1 MSARARLACSAF
13 AIALLAGCAT
23 TSPEPASRPPGDLR
37 LTYRLPQAGGEEIPY
52 RLYVP
57 SNWNPRHRWP
67 LVVLFGYG
75 GSVDRAFSDAH
86 GELEREAEKH
96 GFVIAAPNG
105 YHGTAD
111 YGANLTLPA
120 ALSPT
125 GKPIRMGSPEESAL
139 AEADVQNVI
148 DRAVAVYRID
158 PQRIYLV
165 GNSMGMVGA
174 LHFADAFAG
183 KWRG

>member
-139 AEADVQNVI
+139 A
-148 DRAVAVYRID
+148 
-158 PQRIYLV
+158 
-165 GNSMGMVGA
+165 
-174 LHFADAFAG
+174 HADAALLAA
-183 KWRG
+183 